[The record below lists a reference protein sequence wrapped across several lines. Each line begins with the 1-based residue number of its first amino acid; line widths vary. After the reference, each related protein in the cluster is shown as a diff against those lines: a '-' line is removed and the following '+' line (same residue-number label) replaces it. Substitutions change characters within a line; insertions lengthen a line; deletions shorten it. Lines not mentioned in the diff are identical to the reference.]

1 MSETP
6 PNLSIR
12 ARPRAVRRFSR
23 KALLGGSLVLG
34 AVMFGALA
42 MALQSPVQDE
52 KAEELYNVTHK
63 PMAAGLELLPKS
75 YEDMKPVLGP
85 PLPGDLGE
93 AYLSKTRDISTP
105 PKAQGALKPRA
116 QKRVSYSA
124 PPQPSHQ
131 LAAPVYTPPGQQP
144 KTQSL
149 FFDVGR
155 KASGGQVQQ
164 YASSAPRD
172 PLLGPGRG

>member
-1 MSETP
+1 MSVTP
-6 PNLSIR
+6 PNLTIR

-23 KALLGGSLVLG
+23 KALLGGAAVLC

-42 MALQSPVQDE
+42 MALQSPVHDE

-63 PMAAGLELLPKS
+63 PMAAGLELLPKT
-75 YEDMKPVLGP
+75 YEEMKPTLGP

-93 AYLSKTRDISTP
+93 AYLSKSQAVPKP
-105 PKAQGALKPRA
+105 PIAETALKPRP

-124 PPQPSHQ
+124 PPQSSYQP
-131 LAAPVYTPPGQQP
+131 AAPVYNPPAQPP

-149 FFDVGR
+149 FFNVGR
-155 KASGGQVQQ
+155 KAQGGQVPQL
-164 YASSAPRD
+164 S
-172 PLLGPGRG
+172 LIHI